1 MLQGLEYVKETIELR
16 KQDIENNDLET
27 NSLLMD
33 DVLLA
38 FGYNK
43 RRDKGVKAV
52 YAGGADWEISE
63 GSEVRML
70 IKVYGYNG
78 EEPSGQQLSE
88 VMSLASELDA
98 RFVIL
103 TDGNRLSVYA
113 EGSKILGI
121 DTLFSDENDDKL
133 QYLTNSGWDPDR
145 LIAECTSVNITE
157 KVSEYISSEAFI
169 QSIIN
174 GLSLEDTDDTRA
186 NIRGI
191 ISSLGTMQT
200 DNGDSSELSESSELA
215 ESSELLELRAKIS
228 SQTTELDEVRAELA
242 DTKAKLLDTE
252 AQLESA
258 SAASNQGDA
267 EKIADLNAEIED
279 LNAELQRV
287 NNIVKES
294 DNEIKRLQELQKSNA
309 GENGNYT
316 EQTIVDSQELDR
328 VWQELTQKTQELET
342 ARQSND
348 ELKQHIAELNSEIEQ
363 LQAGSANS
371 DGIKAELE
379 ALKNESAE
387 LEALK
392 NESAEL
398 NNTISSLN
406 DEISKLNTELS
417 DAIESRDSAIQ
428 DNDDI
433 KKKLDDALQNNS
445 KLQAEIE
452 GLKVNGE
459 VGQSDTSELQQRIN
473 EQASEISKLEQ
484 ELHRAK
490 EQLAANAAVTA
501 STGKSGFSASEEE
514 AYRRRVSDLLSQVQE
529 LQQELQDTNDELEKL
544 RKEKE
549 GAEDERVVMARQ
561 LLEAVEDNPD
571 LNRTYIGVVNSKL
584 FQIGDLPRF
593 IGTCLQELYAAV
605 SFKLMPLLFDG
616 DIFKT
621 VQPAVRGDMMIN
633 TKRYDIDIDGYTEE
647 ELINKLK
654 VLFAQFE
661 DVVFMCKAIGTLR
674 EQPKE
679 IEQQY
684 REIDEPQF
692 DSIPDFD
699 TDSEQSGGIGQTTQ
713 SGEFMGGNSNGEG
726 FEASDNSGFDVD
738 NTLPE
743 QGQFDNP
750 EIGMEEPQ
758 VIQNETVLA
767 LALCDVG
774 QILWSDNSPIHGLV
788 AMANSYRIVKI
799 NDNDISNT
807 LGDSISALIGLSGNP
822 LESLDKV
829 RNTDLVS
836 LTGIVKPVSE
846 CGDSY
851 IRILDTD
858 YAIENATNQ
867 QIISF
872 IITLAQQIGV
882 GATDIYMYFLA
893 DYIPGSTL
901 EQNYVN
907 YNDLGLGKMIEN
919 ADIPLVNDT
928 IHCLI
933 SGKDI
938 ENIQNIQGVE
948 EIEQRLFNK
957 VVAVGVSGFSTAIKN
972 QTEFVD
978 ALQRIIESSES
989 KGAEQIIEA
998 INSRVHSKNPII
1010 ARDIKNVSVEA
1021 ATLVVGNR
1029 EYFIDEMSALTAA
1042 QVLMYANIEATGSN
1056 LIDIRIDLNSSLYTA
1071 LKDSPITTDPYE
1083 FAGSQ
1088 LIIATIASKT
1098 KTITR
1103 K

>member
-133 QYLTNSGWDPDR
+133 QYLTNSGWDPDK
-145 LIAECTSVNITE
+145 LIAECTSVSITE
-157 KVSEYISSEAFI
+157 KVSEYISSEAFV

-186 NIRGI
+186 SIRGI
-191 ISSLGTMQT
+191 ISNLGTTQP
-200 DNGDSSELSESSELA
+200 DNGDSTELQKQSESPELA
-215 ESSELLELRAKIS
+215 ESSDLLELRAKIS
-228 SQTTELDEVRAELA
+228 SQTIELDEVRAELA

-258 SAASNQGDA
+258 SAASNQGDD

-363 LQAGSANS
+363 LQTGSADS
-371 DGIKAELE
+371 DSIKAELE
-379 ALKNESAE
+379 ALKNESV
-387 LEALK
+387 
-392 NESAEL
+392 EL
-398 NNTISSLN
+398 NSTIGSLN

-452 GLKVNGE
+452 ALRVNGE
-459 VGQSDTSELQQRIN
+459 AGQSDTSELQQKID

-529 LQQELQDTNDELEKL
+529 LQQELQNTNDELDKL

-699 TDSEQSGGIGQTTQ
+699 TDSEQSGSIGQTTQ

-907 YNDLGLGKMIEN
+907 YNDLGLGKTIEN

-938 ENIQNIQGVE
+938 ENIQDIQGVE

-1029 EYFIDEMSALTAA
+1029 EYFVDEMSALTAA

>member
-52 YAGGADWEISE
+52 YAGGADWEISD

-88 VMSLASELDA
+88 VMSLANELDA

-145 LIAECTSVNITE
+145 LIVECTSVDITE

-186 NIRGI
+186 SIRGI
-191 ISSLGTMQT
+191 ISNLGTVQP
-200 DNGDSSELSESSELA
+200 DNGDSTELQEP
-215 ESSELLELRAKIS
+215 SELLELRAKIS

-258 SAASNQGDA
+258 SAASNQRDA

-279 LNAELQRV
+279 LHAELQRV

-294 DNEIKRLQELQKSNA
+294 DNEIKRLQELQNSNA

-363 LQAGSANS
+363 LQTGSADS
-371 DGIKAELE
+371 DSIKAELE
-379 ALKNESAE
+379 ALKNESV
-387 LEALK
+387 
-392 NESAEL
+392 EL
-398 NNTISSLN
+398 NNTIGSLN

-428 DNDDI
+428 DNDAI

-452 GLKVNGE
+452 GLRVNGGA
-459 VGQSDTSELQQRIN
+459 GQSDTSELQQRID

-529 LQQELQDTNDELEKL
+529 LQQELQNTNDELEKL

>member
-145 LIAECTSVNITE
+145 LIVECTSVNITE

-191 ISSLGTMQT
+191 ISNMGTVQP
-200 DNGDSSELSESSELA
+200 DNGDSTELQEQSGLTESSELA
-215 ESSELLELRAKIS
+215 ESSELLELKAKIS
-228 SQTTELDEVRAELA
+228 SQTTELEEVRAELA

-258 SAASNQGDA
+258 NAASNQGDA

-363 LQAGSANS
+363 LQTGSADS
-371 DGIKAELE
+371 DSIKAELE
-379 ALKNESAE
+379 ALKNESV
-387 LEALK
+387 
-392 NESAEL
+392 EL

-452 GLKVNGE
+452 GLKVNGG
-459 VGQSDTSELQQRIN
+459 VGQSDTSELQQRID

-529 LQQELQDTNDELEKL
+529 LQQELQNTNDELEKL

-699 TDSEQSGGIGQTTQ
+699 TDSEQSGGIGQATQ
-713 SGEFMGGNSNGEG
+713 SGEFMGGNSDGEG

-743 QGQFDNP
+743 QGQFDNS

-907 YNDLGLGKMIEN
+907 YNDLGLGKTIEN

-1042 QVLMYANIEATGSN
+1042 QVLMYANIEATGGN

>member
-113 EGSKILGI
+113 EDSKILGI
-121 DTLFSDENDDKL
+121 DTLFSDKNDDKL

-157 KVSEYISSEAFI
+157 KVSEYLSSEAFI

-174 GLSLEDTDDTRA
+174 GLSLEDTDDTRES
-186 NIRGI
+186 IRGI
-191 ISSLGTMQT
+191 ISNLGTTQP
-200 DNGDSSELSESSELA
+200 DNGDSTELQKQSESPELA
-215 ESSELLELRAKIS
+215 ESSDLLELRAKIS
-228 SQTTELDEVRAELA
+228 SQTIELDEVRAELA

-363 LQAGSANS
+363 LQTGSADS
-371 DGIKAELE
+371 DSIKAELE
-379 ALKNESAE
+379 ALKNESV
-387 LEALK
+387 
-392 NESAEL
+392 EL
-398 NNTISSLN
+398 NSTIGSLN

-459 VGQSDTSELQQRIN
+459 AGQSDTSELQQKIN

-529 LQQELQDTNDELEKL
+529 LQQELQNTNDELEKL

-713 SGEFMGGNSNGEG
+713 SGEFVGGSSNGEG

-1029 EYFIDEMSALTAA
+1029 EYFVDEMSALTAA

>member
-157 KVSEYISSEAFI
+157 KVSEYLSSEAFI

-174 GLSLEDTDDTRA
+174 GLRLEDTDDTRA
-186 NIRGI
+186 SIRGI
-191 ISSLGTMQT
+191 ISNLGTVQP
-200 DNGDSSELSESSELA
+200 DNGDSTELREQSELPESPELA

-228 SQTTELDEVRAELA
+228 SQNTELEEVRAELA

-252 AQLESA
+252 SQLESA
-258 SAASNQGDA
+258 STASNPGDA

-294 DNEIKRLQELQKSNA
+294 DNEIKRLQELQNSNA
-309 GENGNYT
+309 GENGNCA

-328 VWQELTQKTQELET
+328 VWQELTQKTQELEA

-363 LQAGSANS
+363 LQAGSADS
-371 DGIKAELE
+371 DSIKAELE
-379 ALKNESAE
+379 ALKNESV
-387 LEALK
+387 
-392 NESAEL
+392 EL
-398 NNTISSLN
+398 NNTIGSLN

-452 GLKVNGE
+452 GLRVNGG

-473 EQASEISKLEQ
+473 DQASEISKLEQ

-529 LQQELQDTNDELEKL
+529 LQQELQNTNDELEKL

-713 SGEFMGGNSNGEG
+713 SGEFMGGNSNSEG

-907 YNDLGLGKMIEN
+907 YNDLGLGKTIEN

-1029 EYFIDEMSALTAA
+1029 EYFVDEMSALTAA

>member
-98 RFVIL
+98 RFIIL

-113 EGSKILGI
+113 EDSKILGI
-121 DTLFSDENDDKL
+121 DTLFSDKNDDKL

-186 NIRGI
+186 SIRDI
-191 ISSLGTMQT
+191 ISNLGTVQPN
-200 DNGDSSELSESSELA
+200 NGDSTELQEPSELQGPSELA

-228 SQTTELDEVRAELA
+228 SQTIELDEVRAELA

-328 VWQELTQKTQELET
+328 VWQELTQKTQELEA

-363 LQAGSANS
+363 LQAGSADS
-371 DGIKAELE
+371 DSIKAELE
-379 ALKNESAE
+379 ALKNESV
-387 LEALK
+387 
-392 NESAEL
+392 EL

-452 GLKVNGE
+452 GLKVNGGVE
-459 VGQSDTSELQQRIN
+459 QSDTSELQQIIDK
-473 EQASEISKLEQ
+473 QASEISKLEQ

-529 LQQELQDTNDELEKL
+529 LQQELQNTNDELEKL

-907 YNDLGLGKMIEN
+907 YNDLGLGKTIEN

-938 ENIQNIQGVE
+938 ENIQNIHGVE

-1029 EYFIDEMSALTAA
+1029 EYFVDEMSALTAA

-1088 LIIATIASKT
+1088 LVIATIASKT

>member
-88 VMSLASELDA
+88 VMSLANELDA

-145 LIAECTSVNITE
+145 LIVECTSVDITE

-186 NIRGI
+186 SIRGI
-191 ISSLGTMQT
+191 ISNLGTVQP
-200 DNGDSSELSESSELA
+200 DNGDSTELQEP
-215 ESSELLELRAKIS
+215 SELLELRAKIS

-252 AQLESA
+252 SQLESA
-258 SAASNQGDA
+258 STASNPGDA

-309 GENGNYT
+309 EENGNYT

-363 LQAGSANS
+363 LQTGSADS
-371 DGIKAELE
+371 DSIKAELE
-379 ALKNESAE
+379 ALKNESV
-387 LEALK
+387 
-392 NESAEL
+392 EL
-398 NNTISSLN
+398 NNTIGSLN

-428 DNDDI
+428 DNDAI

-452 GLKVNGE
+452 GLRVNGGA
-459 VGQSDTSELQQRIN
+459 GQSDTSELQQRID

-529 LQQELQDTNDELEKL
+529 LQQELQNTNDELEKL

>member
-113 EGSKILGI
+113 EDSKILGI

-186 NIRGI
+186 SIRGI
-191 ISSLGTMQT
+191 ISNLGTVQP
-200 DNGDSSELSESSELA
+200 DNEDSTELQEQSELQEPSELA

-228 SQTTELDEVRAELA
+228 SQTIELDEVRAELA

-363 LQAGSANS
+363 LQTGSVDS
-371 DGIKAELE
+371 DSIKAELE
-379 ALKNESAE
+379 ALKNESV
-387 LEALK
+387 
-392 NESAEL
+392 EL
-398 NNTISSLN
+398 NNTIGSLN

-452 GLKVNGE
+452 GLKVNGG
-459 VGQSDTSELQQRIN
+459 VGQSDTSELQQIIDK
-473 EQASEISKLEQ
+473 QASEISKLEQ

-529 LQQELQDTNDELEKL
+529 LQQELQNTNDELEKL

-699 TDSEQSGGIGQTTQ
+699 TDSEQSGSIGQTTQ

-907 YNDLGLGKMIEN
+907 YNDLGLGKTIEN

-1029 EYFIDEMSALTAA
+1029 EYFVDEMSALTAA

-1088 LIIATIASKT
+1088 LVIATIASKT

>member
-113 EGSKILGI
+113 EDSKILGI

-174 GLSLEDTDDTRA
+174 GLSLEDTDDTRES
-186 NIRGI
+186 IRGI
-191 ISSLGTMQT
+191 ISNLGTTQP
-200 DNGDSSELSESSELA
+200 DNGDSTELQKQSESPELA
-215 ESSELLELRAKIS
+215 ESSDLLELRAKIS
-228 SQTTELDEVRAELA
+228 SQTIELDEVRAELA

-363 LQAGSANS
+363 LQTGSADS
-371 DGIKAELE
+371 DSIKAELE
-379 ALKNESAE
+379 ALKNESV
-387 LEALK
+387 
-392 NESAEL
+392 EL
-398 NNTISSLN
+398 NSTIGSLN

-452 GLKVNGE
+452 GLRVNGE
-459 VGQSDTSELQQRIN
+459 AGQSDTSELQQIIDK
-473 EQASEISKLEQ
+473 QASEISKLEQ

-713 SGEFMGGNSNGEG
+713 SDEFMSGNSNGEG

>member
-113 EGSKILGI
+113 EDSKILGI

-174 GLSLEDTDDTRA
+174 ELSLEDTDDTRES
-186 NIRGI
+186 IRGI
-191 ISSLGTMQT
+191 ISNLGTTQP
-200 DNGDSSELSESSELA
+200 DNGDSTELQKQSESPELA
-215 ESSELLELRAKIS
+215 ESSDLLELRAKIS
-228 SQTTELDEVRAELA
+228 SQTIELDEVRAELA

-363 LQAGSANS
+363 LQTGSADS
-371 DGIKAELE
+371 DSIKAELE
-379 ALKNESAE
+379 ALKNESV
-387 LEALK
+387 
-392 NESAEL
+392 EL
-398 NNTISSLN
+398 NNTIGSLN

-452 GLKVNGE
+452 GLKVNGGVE
-459 VGQSDTSELQQRIN
+459 QSDTSEIQQIIDK
-473 EQASEISKLEQ
+473 QASEISKLEQ

-529 LQQELQDTNDELEKL
+529 LQQELQNTNDELDKL

-699 TDSEQSGGIGQTTQ
+699 TDSEQSGSIGQTTQ

-907 YNDLGLGKMIEN
+907 YNDLGLGKTIEN

>member
-186 NIRGI
+186 SIRGI
-191 ISSLGTMQT
+191 ISNLGTTQPN
-200 DNGDSSELSESSELA
+200 NGDSTESPESSELQEPS
-215 ESSELLELRAKIS
+215 ESPESLEISELKAKIS
-228 SQTTELDEVRAELA
+228 SQTIELDEVRAELA

-279 LNAELQRV
+279 LNTELQRV

-309 GENGNYT
+309 GENGNCA

-363 LQAGSANS
+363 LQTGSADS
-371 DGIKAELE
+371 DSIKAELE
-379 ALKNESAE
+379 ALKNESV
-387 LEALK
+387 
-392 NESAEL
+392 EL
-398 NNTISSLN
+398 NSTIGILN

-459 VGQSDTSELQQRIN
+459 AGQSDTSELQQRIG
-473 EQASEISKLEQ
+473 EQASEISRLEQ

-529 LQQELQDTNDELEKL
+529 LQQELQNTNDELEKL

-699 TDSEQSGGIGQTTQ
+699 TDSEQSGSIGQTTQ

-1029 EYFIDEMSALTAA
+1029 EYFVDEMSALTAA

>member
-113 EGSKILGI
+113 EDSKILGI

-174 GLSLEDTDDTRA
+174 GLSLEDTDDTRES
-186 NIRGI
+186 IRGI
-191 ISSLGTMQT
+191 ISNLGTTQP
-200 DNGDSSELSESSELA
+200 DNGDSTELQKQSESPELA
-215 ESSELLELRAKIS
+215 ESSELLELKAKIS
-228 SQTTELDEVRAELA
+228 SQTIELDEVRAELA

-363 LQAGSANS
+363 LQTGSADS
-371 DGIKAELE
+371 DSIKAELE
-379 ALKNESAE
+379 ALKNESV
-387 LEALK
+387 
-392 NESAEL
+392 EL

-452 GLKVNGE
+452 GLKVNGGVE
-459 VGQSDTSELQQRIN
+459 QSDTSELQQIIDK
-473 EQASEISKLEQ
+473 QASEISKLEQ

-529 LQQELQDTNDELEKL
+529 LQQELQNTNDELEKL

-699 TDSEQSGGIGQTTQ
+699 TDSEQSGGIGQSTQ
-713 SGEFMGGNSNGEG
+713 SGKFMGGNSNGEG

-774 QILWSDNSPIHGLV
+774 QILWSDNSPIHGLM

-1029 EYFIDEMSALTAA
+1029 EYFVDEMSALTAA

>member
-78 EEPSGQQLSE
+78 DEPSGQQLSE
-88 VMSLASELDA
+88 IMSLASELDA

-157 KVSEYISSEAFI
+157 KVSEYLSSEAFI

-174 GLSLEDTDDTRA
+174 GLRLEDTDDTRA
-186 NIRGI
+186 SIRGI
-191 ISSLGTMQT
+191 ISNLGTVQP
-200 DNGDSSELSESSELA
+200 DNGDSTELSESSESPELA
-215 ESSELLELRAKIS
+215 ESSDLLELRAKIS
-228 SQTTELDEVRAELA
+228 SQTIELDEVRAELA

-363 LQAGSANS
+363 LQTGSADS
-371 DGIKAELE
+371 DSIKAELE
-379 ALKNESAE
+379 ALKNESV
-387 LEALK
+387 
-392 NESAEL
+392 EL

-406 DEISKLNTELS
+406 DEILKLNTELS

-452 GLKVNGE
+452 GLKVNGGVE
-459 VGQSDTSELQQRIN
+459 QSDTSELQQRIDK
-473 EQASEISKLEQ
+473 QASEISKLEQ

-529 LQQELQDTNDELEKL
+529 LQQELQNTNDELEKL

>member
-78 EEPSGQQLSE
+78 DEPSGQQLSE
-88 VMSLASELDA
+88 VMGLANELDA

-103 TDGNRLSVYA
+103 TDGNRMSVYA
-113 EGSKILGI
+113 EDSKILSIG
-121 DTLFSDENDDKL
+121 TLFSDENDDKL
-133 QYLTNSGWDPDR
+133 QYLTNSGWDPDK
-145 LIAECTSVNITE
+145 LIAECTDVNIIE
-157 KVSEYISSEAFI
+157 KISEYISSEAFI

-174 GLSLEDTDDTRA
+174 GLSLEDTDDTRESIREA
-186 NIRGI
+186 VSNIGI
-191 ISSLGTMQT
+191 IQS
-200 DNGDSSELSESSELA
+200 DNGDNTELPELPELSELKAQLYS
-215 ESSELLELRAKIS
+215 KV
-228 SQTTELDEVRAELA
+228 TELDEVRAELA

-294 DNEIKRLQELQKSNA
+294 DNEIKRLQELQNSNA

-316 EQTIVDSQELDR
+316 EQTIVDSQELNR

-363 LQAGSANS
+363 LHAGSDDS
-371 DGIKAELE
+371 DSIKTELE
-379 ALKNESAE
+379 TLKNESV
-387 LEALK
+387 
-392 NESAEL
+392 EL
-398 NNTISSLN
+398 NNTIGSLH

-445 KLQAEIE
+445 KLQVEIE
-452 GLKVNGE
+452 GLKADGGA
-459 VGQSDTSELQQRIN
+459 GQTDTSELQQRID
-473 EQASEISKLEQ
+473 EQASEISRLEQ

-529 LQQELQDTNDELEKL
+529 LQQELQNTNDELEKL

-699 TDSEQSGGIGQTTQ
+699 IDSEQSGGIGQTTQ
-713 SGEFMGGNSNGEG
+713 SGEFVGGNSNGEG

-907 YNDLGLGKMIEN
+907 YNDLGLGKTIEN

>member
-145 LIAECTSVNITE
+145 LIAECASVNITE

-186 NIRGI
+186 NIRDI
-191 ISSLGTMQT
+191 ISNLGTMQP
-200 DNGDSSELSESSELA
+200 DNGDSTELQEQSESQET
-215 ESSELLELRAKIS
+215 SELLELRAKIS

-294 DNEIKRLQELQKSNA
+294 DNEIKRLQELQNSNV
-309 GENGNYT
+309 GENGNCA

-328 VWQELTQKTQELET
+328 VWQELTQKTQELEA

-363 LQAGSANS
+363 LQAGSADS
-371 DGIKAELE
+371 DSIKAELE
-379 ALKNESAE
+379 ALKNESV
-387 LEALK
+387 
-392 NESAEL
+392 EL
-398 NNTISSLN
+398 NNTIGSLN

-428 DNDDI
+428 DNDAI

-452 GLKVNGE
+452 GFKVNGGA
-459 VGQSDTSELQQRIN
+459 GQSDTSELQQIIDK
-473 EQASEISKLEQ
+473 QASEISKLEQ

-529 LQQELQDTNDELEKL
+529 LQQELQNTNDELEKL

-699 TDSEQSGGIGQTTQ
+699 ADSEQSGGIGQTTQ

-907 YNDLGLGKMIEN
+907 YNDLGLGKTIEN

>member
-78 EEPSGQQLSE
+78 DEPSGQQLSE

-103 TDGNRLSVYA
+103 TDGNRISVYA
-113 EGSKILGI
+113 EDSKILGI

-157 KVSEYISSEAFI
+157 KVSEYLSSEAFI

-174 GLSLEDTDDTRA
+174 GLRLEDTDDTRA
-186 NIRGI
+186 SIRGI
-191 ISSLGTMQT
+191 ISNLGTIQP
-200 DNGDSSELSESSELA
+200 DNGDSTESQEPSESSEP
-215 ESSELLELRAKIS
+215 SELLELKAKIS
-228 SQTTELDEVRAELA
+228 SQTTELEEVRAELA

-252 AQLESA
+252 SQLESA
-258 SAASNQGDA
+258 STASNPGDA

-363 LQAGSANS
+363 LQTGSADS
-371 DGIKAELE
+371 DSIKAELE
-379 ALKNESAE
+379 ALKNESV
-387 LEALK
+387 
-392 NESAEL
+392 EL
-398 NNTISSLN
+398 NNTIGSLN

-452 GLKVNGE
+452 GLRVNGGVE
-459 VGQSDTSELQQRIN
+459 QSDTSELQQIIDK
-473 EQASEISKLEQ
+473 QASEISKLEQ

-529 LQQELQDTNDELEKL
+529 LQQELQNTNDELEKL

-699 TDSEQSGGIGQTTQ
+699 TDSEQSGGIGQSTQ

>member
-186 NIRGI
+186 SIRGI
-191 ISSLGTMQT
+191 ISNLGTVQP
-200 DNGDSSELSESSELA
+200 DNGDSTELQEPSESPEPSESLEISELK
-215 ESSELLELRAKIS
+215 AKIS

-252 AQLESA
+252 AKLESA

-363 LQAGSANS
+363 LQTGSADS
-371 DGIKAELE
+371 DSIKAELE
-379 ALKNESAE
+379 ALKNESV
-387 LEALK
+387 
-392 NESAEL
+392 EL
-398 NNTISSLN
+398 NNTIGSLN

-428 DNDDI
+428 DNDAI

-452 GLKVNGE
+452 GLKVNGGA
-459 VGQSDTSELQQRIN
+459 GQSDTSELQQRID

-514 AYRRRVSDLLSQVQE
+514 AYRKRVSDLLSQVQE
-529 LQQELQDTNDELEKL
+529 LQQELQNTNDELEKL

-713 SGEFMGGNSNGEG
+713 SDGFMGGNSNGEG

-907 YNDLGLGKMIEN
+907 YNDLGLGKTIEN
-919 ADIPLVNDT
+919 ADIPLVNDA

-1088 LIIATIASKT
+1088 LTIATIASKT

>member
-113 EGSKILGI
+113 EDSKILGI

-157 KVSEYISSEAFI
+157 KVSEYLSSEAFI

-186 NIRGI
+186 SIRDI
-191 ISSLGTMQT
+191 ISNLGTVQP
-200 DNGDSSELSESSELA
+200 DNGDSTELREQSELPESSELA

-228 SQTTELDEVRAELA
+228 SQTTELEEVRAELA

-252 AQLESA
+252 SQLESA
-258 SAASNQGDA
+258 STASNPGDA

-363 LQAGSANS
+363 LQTGSADS
-371 DGIKAELE
+371 DSIKAELE
-379 ALKNESAE
+379 ALKNESV
-387 LEALK
+387 
-392 NESAEL
+392 EL

-428 DNDDI
+428 DNDAI

-452 GLKVNGE
+452 GLRVNGG
-459 VGQSDTSELQQRIN
+459 VGQSDTSELQQIIDK
-473 EQASEISKLEQ
+473 QASEISKLEQ

-529 LQQELQDTNDELEKL
+529 LQQELQNTNDELEKL

-713 SGEFMGGNSNGEG
+713 SGEFVGGSSNSEG

-1029 EYFIDEMSALTAA
+1029 EYFVDEMSALTAA

>member
-186 NIRGI
+186 SIRGI
-191 ISSLGTMQT
+191 ISNLGTVQP
-200 DNGDSSELSESSELA
+200 DNGDSTELQKQSESPELA
-215 ESSELLELRAKIS
+215 ESSDLLELRAKIS
-228 SQTTELDEVRAELA
+228 SQTIELDEVKAELA

-267 EKIADLNAEIED
+267 AKIADLNAEIED

-363 LQAGSANS
+363 LQTGSADS
-371 DGIKAELE
+371 DSIKAELE
-379 ALKNESAE
+379 ALKNESV
-387 LEALK
+387 
-392 NESAEL
+392 EL
-398 NNTISSLN
+398 NSTIGSLN

-452 GLKVNGE
+452 GLRVNGE
-459 VGQSDTSELQQRIN
+459 AGQSDTSELQQRID

-529 LQQELQDTNDELEKL
+529 LQQELQNTNDELEKL

-1029 EYFIDEMSALTAA
+1029 EYFVDEMSALTAA